1 MSLSTSD
8 NLSVK
13 DVRRSLSFEES
24 IAVSGDG
31 NNHKVTDQDDH
42 MSAEQI
48 PTEIQLKNDCEN
60 IWKELNNTH
69 ARLDARSKNLN
80 TPYPGEEEFDAS
92 KVLERVLKI
101 KEMNLQ
107 TELIAVE
114 NQGLQVTSTDPNYT
128 DAHLKNELLTSIK
141 QLEETLQLIKGQ
153 HKQVEDHLK
162 REKELLQ
169 QHQEVKKSLQIKT
182 DRLEKEKENIQGA
195 TSQVKELER
204 KKKAADAYFVEIMK
218 KLVRT
223 IDFLFV
229 IMGVATWF
237 CVTNGSFLAE
247 NYPLP
252 TPDNLKGSKTRVRLD
267 PNVRYIS
274 LQKLTEDLMNISY
287 IRPHD
292 PYIRIKESHWP
303 PYIELLLRC
312 GIAQRHPQDCNL
324 IRLVAFN

>member
-1 MSLSTSD
+1 M
-8 NLSVK
+8 K
-13 DVRRSLSFEES
+13 
-24 IAVSGDG
+24 
-31 NNHKVTDQDDH
+31 
-42 MSAEQI
+42 
-48 PTEIQLKNDCEN
+48 
-60 IWKELNNTH
+60 
-69 ARLDARSKNLN
+69 
-80 TPYPGEEEFDAS
+80 
-92 KVLERVLKI
+92 
-101 KEMNLQ
+101 LQ

-218 KLVRT
+218 KL
-223 IDFLFV
+223 
-229 IMGVATWF
+229 
-237 CVTNGSFLAE
+237 GSFLAE

>member
-1 MSLSTSD
+1 MSVSTSN

-24 IAVSGDG
+24 SAVSEDG
-31 NNHKVTDQDDH
+31 NNNKLSEQVDE
-42 MSAEQI
+42 MSAEQT
-48 PTEIQLKNDCEN
+48 PTETQLRNDCEN

-69 ARLDARSKNLN
+69 ARLDARSTNSN
-80 TPYPGEEEFDAS
+80 TTYMGEEEFDAY
-92 KVLERVLKI
+92 KVLERVLKV
-101 KEMNLQ
+101 KEKKLQ

-128 DAHLKNELLTSIK
+128 DAHLKSELLTSIQ
-141 QLEETLQLIKGQ
+141 QLEETLQIIKGQ
-153 HKQVEDHLK
+153 RKQVEDDLK
-162 REKELLQ
+162 REEELLQ
-169 QHQEVKKSLQIKT
+169 QHQEVQKSLQIKIGI
-182 DRLEKEKENIQGA
+182 LEQEKENVQGV

-204 KKKAADAYFVEIMK
+204 KKKSADVYLVEITK
-218 KLVRT
+218 KL
-223 IDFLFV
+223 
-229 IMGVATWF
+229 
-237 CVTNGSFLAE
+237 GSFLAE
-247 NYPLP
+247 NFPLP
-252 TPDNLKGSKTRVRLD
+252 SPDNLKGSKAKVHLD

-287 IRPHD
+287 VRPHD

-312 GIAQRHPQDCNL
+312 GIAKRHHQDCNL

>member
-1 MSLSTSD
+1 MSVSTSN

-24 IAVSGDG
+24 SAVSEDG
-31 NNHKVTDQDDH
+31 NNNKLSEQVDE
-42 MSAEQI
+42 MSAEQTL
-48 PTEIQLKNDCEN
+48 TETQLRNDCEN

-69 ARLDARSKNLN
+69 ARLDARSTNSN
-80 TPYPGEEEFDAS
+80 TTYMGEEEFDAY
-92 KVLERVLKI
+92 KVLERVLKV
-101 KEMNLQ
+101 KEKKLQ

-128 DAHLKNELLTSIK
+128 DAHLKSELLTSIQ
-141 QLEETLQLIKGQ
+141 QLEETLQIIKGQ
-153 HKQVEDHLK
+153 RKQVEDDLK
-162 REKELLQ
+162 REEELLQ
-169 QHQEVKKSLQIKT
+169 QHQEVQKSLQIKIGI
-182 DRLEKEKENIQGA
+182 LEQEKENVQGV

-204 KKKAADAYFVEIMK
+204 KKKSADVYLVEITK
-218 KLVRT
+218 KL
-223 IDFLFV
+223 
-229 IMGVATWF
+229 
-237 CVTNGSFLAE
+237 GSFLAE
-247 NYPLP
+247 NFPLP
-252 TPDNLKGSKTRVRLD
+252 SPDNLKGSKAKVHLD

-287 IRPHD
+287 VRPHD

-312 GIAQRHPQDCNL
+312 GIAKRHPQDCNL

>member
-1 MSLSTSD
+1 MSVSTSN

-24 IAVSGDG
+24 SAVSEDG
-31 NNHKVTDQDDH
+31 NNNKLSEQVDE
-42 MSAEQI
+42 MSAEQT
-48 PTEIQLKNDCEN
+48 PTETQLRNDCEN

-69 ARLDARSKNLN
+69 ARLDARSTNSN
-80 TPYPGEEEFDAS
+80 TTYMGEEEFDAY
-92 KVLERVLKI
+92 KVLERVLKV
-101 KEMNLQ
+101 KEKKLQ

-128 DAHLKNELLTSIK
+128 DAHLKSELLTSIQ
-141 QLEETLQLIKGQ
+141 QLEETLQIIKGQ
-153 HKQVEDHLK
+153 RKQVDDDLK
-162 REKELLQ
+162 REEELLQ
-169 QHQEVKKSLQIKT
+169 QHQEVQKSLQIKIGI
-182 DRLEKEKENIQGA
+182 LEQEKENVQGV

-204 KKKAADAYFVEIMK
+204 KKKSADVFLVEITK
-218 KLVRT
+218 KL
-223 IDFLFV
+223 
-229 IMGVATWF
+229 
-237 CVTNGSFLAE
+237 GSFLAE
-247 NYPLP
+247 NFPLP
-252 TPDNLKGSKTRVRLD
+252 SPDNLKGSKAKVHLD

-287 IRPHD
+287 VRPHD

-312 GIAQRHPQDCNL
+312 GIAKRHPQDCNL

>member
-1 MSLSTSD
+1 MFKMSVSTSN

-24 IAVSGDG
+24 SAVSEDG
-31 NNHKVTDQDDH
+31 NNNKLSEQVDE
-42 MSAEQI
+42 MSAEQT
-48 PTEIQLKNDCEN
+48 PTETQLRNDCEN

-69 ARLDARSKNLN
+69 ALLDARSTNSN
-80 TPYPGEEEFDAS
+80 TTYMGEEEFDAY
-92 KVLERVLKI
+92 KVLERVLKV
-101 KEMNLQ
+101 KEKKLQ

-128 DAHLKNELLTSIK
+128 DAHLKSELLTSIQ
-141 QLEETLQLIKGQ
+141 QLEETLQIIKGQ
-153 HKQVEDHLK
+153 RKQVEDDLK
-162 REKELLQ
+162 REEELLQ
-169 QHQEVKKSLQIKT
+169 QHQEVQKSLQIKIGI
-182 DRLEKEKENIQGA
+182 LEQEKENVQGV

-204 KKKAADAYFVEIMK
+204 KKKSADVYLVEITK
-218 KLVRT
+218 KL
-223 IDFLFV
+223 
-229 IMGVATWF
+229 
-237 CVTNGSFLAE
+237 GSFLAE
-247 NYPLP
+247 NFPLP
-252 TPDNLKGSKTRVRLD
+252 SPDNLKGSKAKVHLD

-287 IRPHD
+287 VRPHD

-312 GIAQRHPQDCNL
+312 GIAKRHPQDCNL

>member
-1 MSLSTSD
+1 MSVSTSN

-24 IAVSGDG
+24 SAVSEDG
-31 NNHKVTDQDDH
+31 NNNKLSEQVDE
-42 MSAEQI
+42 MSAEQT
-48 PTEIQLKNDCEN
+48 PTETQLRNDCEN

-69 ARLDARSKNLN
+69 ARLDARSTNSN
-80 TPYPGEEEFDAS
+80 TTYMGEEEFDAY
-92 KVLERVLKI
+92 KVLERVLKV
-101 KEMNLQ
+101 KEKKLQ

-128 DAHLKNELLTSIK
+128 DAHLKSELLTSIQ
-141 QLEETLQLIKGQ
+141 QLEETLQIIKGQ
-153 HKQVEDHLK
+153 RKQVEDDLK
-162 REKELLQ
+162 REEELLQ
-169 QHQEVKKSLQIKT
+169 QHQEVQKSLQIKIGI
-182 DRLEKEKENIQGA
+182 LEQEKENVQGV

-204 KKKAADAYFVEIMK
+204 KKKSADVYLVEITK
-218 KLVRT
+218 KL
-223 IDFLFV
+223 
-229 IMGVATWF
+229 
-237 CVTNGSFLAE
+237 GSFLAE
-247 NYPLP
+247 NFPLP
-252 TPDNLKGSKTRVRLD
+252 SPDNLKGSKAKVHLD

-287 IRPHD
+287 VRPHD

-312 GIAQRHPQDCNL
+312 GIAKRHPQDCNL

>member
-1 MSLSTSD
+1 MLFKMSVSTSN

-24 IAVSGDG
+24 SAVSEDG
-31 NNHKVTDQDDH
+31 NNNKLSEQVDE
-42 MSAEQI
+42 MSAEQT
-48 PTEIQLKNDCEN
+48 PTETQLRNDCEN

-69 ARLDARSKNLN
+69 ARLDARSTNSN
-80 TPYPGEEEFDAS
+80 TTYMGEEEFDAY
-92 KVLERVLKI
+92 KVLERVLKV
-101 KEMNLQ
+101 KEKKLQ

-128 DAHLKNELLTSIK
+128 DAHLKSELLTSIQ
-141 QLEETLQLIKGQ
+141 QLEETLQIIKGQ
-153 HKQVEDHLK
+153 RKQVEDDLK
-162 REKELLQ
+162 REEELLQ
-169 QHQEVKKSLQIKT
+169 QHQEVQKSLQIKIGI
-182 DRLEKEKENIQGA
+182 LEQEKENVQGV

-204 KKKAADAYFVEIMK
+204 KKKSADVYLVEITK
-218 KLVRT
+218 KL
-223 IDFLFV
+223 
-229 IMGVATWF
+229 
-237 CVTNGSFLAE
+237 GSFLAE
-247 NYPLP
+247 NFPLP
-252 TPDNLKGSKTRVRLD
+252 SPDNLKGSKAKVHLD

-287 IRPHD
+287 VRPHD

-312 GIAQRHPQDCNL
+312 GIAKRHPQDCNL

>member
-1 MSLSTSD
+1 MSVSTSN

-24 IAVSGDG
+24 SAVSEDG
-31 NNHKVTDQDDH
+31 NNNKLSEQVDE
-42 MSAEQI
+42 MSAEQT
-48 PTEIQLKNDCEN
+48 PTETQLRNDCEN

-69 ARLDARSKNLN
+69 ARLDARSTNSN
-80 TPYPGEEEFDAS
+80 TTYMGEEEFDAY
-92 KVLERVLKI
+92 KVLERVLKV
-101 KEMNLQ
+101 KEKKLQ

-128 DAHLKNELLTSIK
+128 DAHLKSELLTSIQ
-141 QLEETLQLIKGQ
+141 QLEETLQIIKGQ
-153 HKQVEDHLK
+153 RKQVDDDLK
-162 REKELLQ
+162 REEELLQ
-169 QHQEVKKSLQIKT
+169 QHQEVQKSLQIKIGI
-182 DRLEKEKENIQGA
+182 LEQEKENVQGV

-204 KKKAADAYFVEIMK
+204 KKKSADVYLVEITK
-218 KLVRT
+218 KL
-223 IDFLFV
+223 
-229 IMGVATWF
+229 
-237 CVTNGSFLAE
+237 GSFLAE
-247 NYPLP
+247 NFPLP
-252 TPDNLKGSKTRVRLD
+252 SPDNLKGSKAKVHLD

-287 IRPHD
+287 VRPHD

-312 GIAQRHPQDCNL
+312 GIAKRHPQDCNL

>member
-1 MSLSTSD
+1 MLFNMSLSTSD

-31 NNHKVTDQDDH
+31 NNSKVTDQDDH

-80 TPYPGEEEFDAS
+80 TPYTGEEEFDAS

-101 KEMNLQ
+101 KEMKLQ

-218 KLVRT
+218 KL
-223 IDFLFV
+223 
-229 IMGVATWF
+229 
-237 CVTNGSFLAE
+237 GSFLAE

>member
-1 MSLSTSD
+1 MSLNISD

-31 NNHKVTDQDDH
+31 NDNKVTDEDDH
-42 MSAEQI
+42 IPAEQI
-48 PTEIQLKNDCEN
+48 PTEMQLKNDCEN

-80 TPYPGEEEFDAS
+80 TPYTGEEEFDAS
-92 KVLERVLKI
+92 KVLERVLKT
-101 KEMNLQ
+101 KEMKLQ

-128 DAHLKNELLTSIK
+128 DARLKNELLTSIK

-153 HKQVEDHLK
+153 QKQMEDHLK

-169 QHQEVKKSLQIKT
+169 QHQEVKRSLQSKT
-182 DRLEKEKENIQGA
+182 DSLKKEKENIHGV

-204 KKKAADAYFVEIMK
+204 KKKSADAYLAEIMK
-218 KLVRT
+218 KL
-223 IDFLFV
+223 
-229 IMGVATWF
+229 
-237 CVTNGSFLAE
+237 GSFLAE

-252 TPDNLKGSKTRVRLD
+252 TPDNLKGRKTRVHLD

-274 LQKLTEDLMNISY
+274 LGKLTEDLMNISL
-287 IRPHD
+287 IRPQE

>member
-218 KLVRT
+218 KL
-223 IDFLFV
+223 
-229 IMGVATWF
+229 
-237 CVTNGSFLAE
+237 GSFLAE

>member
-1 MSLSTSD
+1 MLFNMSLSTSD

-80 TPYPGEEEFDAS
+80 TPYAGEEEFDAS

-101 KEMNLQ
+101 KEMKLQ

-141 QLEETLQLIKGQ
+141 QLEETSQLIKGQ

-218 KLVRT
+218 KL
-223 IDFLFV
+223 
-229 IMGVATWF
+229 
-237 CVTNGSFLAE
+237 GSFLAE

-252 TPDNLKGSKTRVRLD
+252 TPDNLKGSKTRVHLD

-312 GIAQRHPQDCNL
+312 GISQRHPQDCNL

>member
-1 MSLSTSD
+1 MFKMSVSTSN

-24 IAVSGDG
+24 SAVSEDG
-31 NNHKVTDQDDH
+31 NNNKLSEQVDE
-42 MSAEQI
+42 MSAEQT
-48 PTEIQLKNDCEN
+48 PTETQLRNDCEN

-69 ARLDARSKNLN
+69 ARLDARSTNSN
-80 TPYPGEEEFDAS
+80 TTYMGEEEFDAY
-92 KVLERVLKI
+92 KVLERVLKV
-101 KEMNLQ
+101 KEKKLQ

-128 DAHLKNELLTSIK
+128 DAHLKSELLTSIQ
-141 QLEETLQLIKGQ
+141 QLEETLQIIKGQ
-153 HKQVEDHLK
+153 RKQVEDDLK
-162 REKELLQ
+162 REEELLQ
-169 QHQEVKKSLQIKT
+169 QHQEVQKSLQIKIGI
-182 DRLEKEKENIQGA
+182 LEQEKENVQGV

-204 KKKAADAYFVEIMK
+204 KKKSADVYLVEITK
-218 KLVRT
+218 KL
-223 IDFLFV
+223 
-229 IMGVATWF
+229 
-237 CVTNGSFLAE
+237 GSFLAE
-247 NYPLP
+247 NFPLP
-252 TPDNLKGSKTRVRLD
+252 SPDNLKGSKAKVHLD

-287 IRPHD
+287 VRPHD

-312 GIAQRHPQDCNL
+312 GIAKRHPQDCNL

>member
-1 MSLSTSD
+1 MQCIY
-8 NLSVK
+8 NLHSQSVK

-42 MSAEQI
+42 MSAEQL

-69 ARLDARSKNLN
+69 ARLDARSKNFN
-80 TPYPGEEEFDAS
+80 TPYTGEEEFDAS

-101 KEMNLQ
+101 KEMKLQ

-218 KLVRT
+218 KL
-223 IDFLFV
+223 
-229 IMGVATWF
+229 
-237 CVTNGSFLAE
+237 GSFLAE

-267 PNVRYIS
+267 PSVRYIS